1 MYSRPC
7 IICFWY
13 GILFFFVYSCKR
25 GENLSEEK
33 IANNYCGSCHLFPQ
47 PSLLNKNLWRK
58 NVLPQM
64 AKYLGLAHYNGEYYI
79 NSDNSTSGDSLQ
91 HSAIS
96 ISDWEKLVHYYSSAA
111 PSEIQPQNRERI
123 RQFTDRFVIKE
134 GIIKGSKPSTT
145 YLKIDPGNRRIY
157 VSNAYDSL
165 FTVFDKDLHML
176 QKQNIQKVV
185 VDMYFDSDLRS
196 PGDRNGVLTNIGV
209 LYPNDYKTGSSET
222 FHLQEGKLKL
232 LSTISDTIPRPVQTI
247 MADLDRDGTKDY
259 LICGFG
265 NQKGSFFYIP
275 SQKDSRY
282 REEIIRPLPGATK
295 AYIEDYNKDGLPDI
309 IALFAQGEEG
319 IFLFLNKGNGSFET
333 KELLRFPPVYGSS
346 YFEMEDINGDGLKDF
361 VYTCGDNLD
370 FTKVLKSFHGVY
382 IFLNKGN

>member
-1 MYSRPC
+1 
-7 IICFWY
+7 
-13 GILFFFVYSCKR
+13 
-25 GENLSEEK
+25 
-33 IANNYCGSCHLFPQ
+33 
-47 PSLLNKNLWRK
+47 
-58 NVLPQM
+58 M

-157 VSNAYDSL
+157 ACNAYDSL

-247 MADLDRDGTKDY
+247 MADLDGDGTKDY

-265 NQKGSFFYIP
+265 N
-275 SQKDSRY
+275 
-282 REEIIRPLPGATK
+282 
-295 AYIEDYNKDGLPDI
+295 
-309 IALFAQGEEG
+309 
-319 IFLFLNKGNGSFET
+319 
-333 KELLRFPPVYGSS
+333 
-346 YFEMEDINGDGLKDF
+346 
-361 VYTCGDNLD
+361 
-370 FTKVLKSFHGVY
+370 
-382 IFLNKGN
+382 